1 MYVSLNLYHP
11 LFLSGF
17 AMPCSLYPSLRVF
30 LLLSTAIGLVAC
42 DDQGSTQ
49 QQSDIEEKITELTLP
64 SNNIYPDQTAS
75 GSFLAGQFAQIHS
88 DWGNAANYFET
99 VRDLDPTTPHIENRI
114 MALTMG
120 AGHYD
125 RAITI
130 AKKLSQSPSPD
141 DQSLAIML
149 AGLESFK
156 NKNYDQTLKTLSQ
169 AKTDGLGAAVI
180 PLFRA
185 WAAAGNGKTDISAL
199 LDKSALSYQAVMI
212 AGYTK
217 DKKVLAELARTIDFT
232 KMPIAIHNLE
242 DVATIFALNGETETA
257 KNILLALKAGLP
269 ERSAVYMASLKDIE
283 DGTTVTFNMP
293 ATTPQESL
301 AAALINVSQI
311 LDKNYQDSARIFAQ
325 MSSYLQPHA
334 DAPLEL
340 LAQIAADGKQFEE
353 AISYLQRINTDKDAA
368 KDIQVKRQVA
378 LLLQHS
384 GKTDESIRI
393 LQDLAK
399 NAKNVDAQIQIG
411 DIYRNDED
419 YERSLEA
426 YDKAF
431 EMLDNNIPQ
440 KHWDLLFARGMVN
453 ERLKH
458 WDQAEKDL
466 KAALSYEP
474 DQPYV
479 LNYLGY
485 SWADQGKNLDK
496 AAEMIEKAVRLKP
509 EDGSIV
515 DSLGW
520 VYFRIGNYD
529 RAVKTLEQA
538 IELDPTESEIN
549 DHLGD
554 AYWRVGRKSEARFQ
568 WSRAISFTT
577 DKDIIQKIT
586 EKLENGLPAISSAI
600 PAAKLVDNR
609 KQ

>member
-1 MYVSLNLYHP
+1 MSHL
-11 LFLSGF
+11 LSH
-17 AMPCSLYPSLRVF
+17 SLRAF
-30 LLLSTAIGLVAC
+30 LLLSTAIGLVSC
-42 DDQGSTQ
+42 DDQGSSQ
-49 QQSDIEEKITELTLP
+49 QQSDIEQKIAELTSP
-64 SNNIYPDQTAS
+64 NDDIYPDQTAS
-75 GSFLAGQFAQIHS
+75 GGFLAGQFAQTHS

-99 VRDLDPTTPHIENRI
+99 VRELDPSAPYIENRI
-114 MALTMG
+114 MALAMG

-130 AKKLSQSPSPD
+130 AKKLAQEQSTE

-156 NKNYDQTLKTLSQ
+156 NKDYDQTLKILSQ
-169 AKTDGLGAAVI
+169 AKTNGLGAAVI

-185 WAAAGNGKTDISAL
+185 WAAAGNGKTEISAL

-217 DKKVLAELARTIDFT
+217 DKKTLAELAQQIDFT

-242 DVATIFALNGETETA
+242 DVATVFALNGEPATA
-257 KNILLALKAGLP
+257 KNILLALKAGFP
-269 ERSAVYMASLKDIE
+269 ERGPVYMASLKDLE
-283 DGTTVTFNMP
+283 DGTTTTFNMP
-293 ATTPQESL
+293 AATPQESF

-325 MSSYLQPHA
+325 MSSYLQPNA

-340 LAQIAADGKQFEE
+340 LAQIAADGGQYEE
-353 AISYLQRINTDKDAA
+353 AISYLQRINTDKNPL

-411 DIYRNDED
+411 DIYRTDEK
-419 YERSLEA
+419 YELSLEA
-426 YDKAF
+426 YDTAF

-453 ERLKH
+453 ERLKN
-458 WDQAEKDL
+458 WDHAEKDL

-509 EDGSIV
+509 TDGAIV

-538 IELDPTESEIN
+538 IELDSTESEIN

-577 DKDIIQKIT
+577 DKNTILKIT
-586 EKLENGLPAISSAI
+586 EKLESGLPALSSTA
-600 PAAKLVDNR
+600 PTAKLVDNR
-609 KQ
+609 NQ